1 MSLSSSQALPSP
13 PAVMLPDTKEI
24 IDVKIKK
31 FRLEHLDHVIAN
43 IEAGWEHVILSEAE
57 EEELEQAWE
66 MMKAHARVWRW
77 KRELHLII
85 QA

>member
-1 MSLSSSQALPSP
+1 MSLSSSQALLSPSV
-13 PAVMLPDTKEI
+13 VMLPDTKEI
-24 IDVKIKK
+24 IDAKIEKL
-31 FRLEHLDHVIAN
+31 RLEHLEHVIAN
-43 IEAGWEHVILSEAE
+43 IEAGWECVVLSKAE

-77 KRELHLII
+77 KRELRIII